1 MIFNF
6 HKNHRELVLT
16 IFVMYALLAFFIA
29 VVPAFVVEND
39 NGPLPKEKDLTE
51 SERRGQA
58 VFIANGCVACHTQQV
73 RNIEMDKM
81 WGSRPSIPADYFY
94 SKERMNVW
102 QQSPSILG
110 SERTGPD
117 LTNVGERLPSASW
130 QYIHLYNPRA
140 MVPQSIMPAFT
151 WLFTVKAHADSARD
165 VIVAVPD
172 DFRKGI
178 KGDIVATQDAKD
190 LVAYLLSLKQTDIP
204 KPEDFLPNPKSMM
217 KTGTPAAA
225 APAAAG
231 ATDSAS
237 GAKAASGA
245 PMADGKALFTSTCA
259 ICHQTNGEGVKGA
272 FPPLKGSPVVGDDD
286 ATLHIKIVLEGY
298 DARSEYSVMPP
309 FKDRLTDDQIAAI
322 INYERTSWGNHSK
335 TVTVDEVAKIR
346 AAQ

>member
-29 VVPAFVVEND
+29 VVPAFVVENG
-39 NGPLPKEKDLTE
+39 NGPLPKEKDMTE

-73 RNIEMDKM
+73 RNIEMDKV

-94 SKERMNVW
+94 SKQRMNVW

-117 LTNVGERLPSASW
+117 LTSVGERLPSASW

-151 WLFTVKAHADSARD
+151 WLFEVKANADSTKD
-165 VIVAVPD
+165 VIVSVPD

-178 KGDIVATQDAKD
+178 RGDIVATQEAKD
-190 LVAYLLSLKQTDIP
+190 LVAYLLSLKQTQIP
-204 KPEDFLPNPKSMM
+204 RPEDFLPNPKSMM
-217 KTGTPAAA
+217 KKE
-225 APAAAG
+225 APT
-231 ATDSAS
+231 ATAPIAVADSAS
-237 GAKAASGA
+237 GGTGA
-245 PMADGKALFTSTCA
+245 PMADGKSLFTSTCA
-259 ICHQTNGEGVKGA
+259 VCHQTNGEGVKGA
-272 FPPLKGSPVVGDDD
+272 FPPLKGSPVVDDDD
-286 ATLHIKIVLEGY
+286 ATLHIKIVLHGY

-309 FKDRLTDDQIAAI
+309 FKDRLSDDEIAAI

-335 TVTVDEVAKIR
+335 TITVDEVTKVR
-346 AAQ
+346 ASN